1 MAQELMID
9 VHGTEISIH
18 IRGTCLK
25 TTYRK
30 GEAPW
35 LVCTELRADDPEAI
49 FTRDEFRALAW
60 NTANAK
66 ARELGWI
73 V

>member
-1 MAQELMID
+1 MAQELKVD
-9 VHGTEISIH
+9 VHGPEISVYV
-18 IRGTCLK
+18 RGTCLK

-30 GEAPW
+30 GDAPW

-49 FTRDEFRALAW
+49 FTRDEFKALAW
-60 NTANAK
+60 TTANAK
-66 ARELGWI
+66 AREMGWI

>member
-1 MAQELMID
+1 MTQELRVD
-9 VHGTEISIH
+9 VHGTEISIQV
-18 IRGTCLK
+18 RGTCLK
-25 TTYRK
+25 MTYRK
-30 GEAPW
+30 GDAPW

-49 FTRDEFRALAW
+49 FTRDEFKALAW
-60 NTANAK
+60 SVANNK